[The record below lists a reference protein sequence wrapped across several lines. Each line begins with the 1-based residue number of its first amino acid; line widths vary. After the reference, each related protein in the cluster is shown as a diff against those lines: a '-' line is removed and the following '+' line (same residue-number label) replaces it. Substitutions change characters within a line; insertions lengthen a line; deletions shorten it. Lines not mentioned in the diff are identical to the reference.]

1 MWDVYESHPSMSMMP
16 FLNAHATTCNVVR
29 KPSFSRIVASC
40 RFTVRSERYNLA
52 ATIFT
57 LPNLATSSNNSLSVC
72 VRNLSSTKI
81 ASGSSLI
88 HSTISIAGSA
98 ASRCSRYSLSN
109 GSLDRTATL
118 RRFIVSVFAVRFKHS
133 PHPNPPRG
141 RGGSRGSSPVH
152 GGGWEGGMLKNQRK
166 DAYHLQGDSM
176 PGVDVL
182 RIHLWHQSCKKKNT
196 TLALEIHGICTVN
209 FLAEDWM
216 MRHKHRIL
224 QVMSGLAEAVNL
236 LLPTE
241 LLPRFLQMISRLA
254 FATVLFYFLPS
265 TSVPNDGISYQYVV
279 YGAAV
284 SSGWDTRS
292 YYTNSYDSILGYQTI
307 NDQRWQITPRSL
319 LASHVGI
326 YDADGGCWGGTIDR
340 VFHTQRQFFSYI
352 SGNPRMFRAASTAGG
367 SAANIVNAVSH
378 CGPWPVC
385 RAQTIAPMSRRH
397 FVQLHFRLSSPTRV
411 RIVSYAAYAFSFGGY
426 DILSDLSG
434 KRPSSNC

>member
-1 MWDVYESHPSMSMMP
+1 
-16 FLNAHATTCNVVR
+16 
-29 KPSFSRIVASC
+29 
-40 RFTVRSERYNLA
+40 
-52 ATIFT
+52 
-57 LPNLATSSNNSLSVC
+57 
-72 VRNLSSTKI
+72 
-81 ASGSSLI
+81 
-88 HSTISIAGSA
+88 
-98 ASRCSRYSLSN
+98 
-109 GSLDRTATL
+109 
-118 RRFIVSVFAVRFKHS
+118 
-133 PHPNPPRG
+133 
-141 RGGSRGSSPVH
+141 
-152 GGGWEGGMLKNQRK
+152 
-166 DAYHLQGDSM
+166 
-176 PGVDVL
+176 
-182 RIHLWHQSCKKKNT
+182 
-196 TLALEIHGICTVN
+196 
-209 FLAEDWM
+209 M

-241 LLPRFLQMISRLA
+241 LLPRFLQTISRLA

-326 YDADGGCWGGTIDR
+326 YDADGGCEGGTIDR
-340 VFHTQRQFFSYI
+340 IFHTQRQFFPYI

-385 RAQTIAPMSRRH
+385 QAGTTAPMSRRH
-397 FVQLHFRLSSPTRV
+397 FVQLHFHLSSPTRV

-426 DILSDLSG
+426 DILSDLTSG
-434 KRPSSNC
+434 NATGGTSIYHASSQRYVYVRPIDINRSGMDYDQRSLLLPAGDYILNHDVFAGDYAAYYTECSQVGMDYVASSFAGSAAGLSGAVFLIFGSSQEIPDITILLADIDGDGCITDADLLAVLMNLGSEFGSGDVNLDGVVDDADLLIVLSLMGECYL